1 MTSKKT
7 KGFTI
12 VELLTVMSIIII
24 LMSVLMPGLQRTRR
38 YAKVVVQKGQFNEI
52 AKGLELYRNDH
63 QESYPDSGTVDTATT
78 PNLYCGAMKL
88 CEALVGQDGMGNHPL
103 SNFQASQ
110 PTTYLFDLCYI
121 RDPGVKAYDA
131 CEMASLRDRTK
142 YTDAENIKA
151 YRLQDIYNWAISGS
165 SGGKSFYNAT
175 AQFKVDNGSSSA
187 TSTYPN
193 AVIGDVFQHATING
207 TPCPARSGQK
217 VGMPVL
223 YYKADSSKIAH
234 DTTTIP
240 ASSTPNTNIYNF
252 DDNYAI
258 TSLGL
263 PWESSHTNDHPMYKP
278 DSTSSPAGPGPLLFL
293 KAITNDKVTATPR
306 PHNEDGYILLSAGWD
321 GQYGTLDDVYN
332 FAK

>member
-24 LMSVLMPGLQRTRR
+24 LMSVLVPGLARTRR
-38 YAKVVVQKGQFNEI
+38 YAKVVVQQGQFHEI

-63 QESYPDSGTVDTATT
+63 QESYPDSSTTDTATT

-110 PTTYLFDLCYI
+110 PSTYLFDLCYI
-121 RDPGVKAYDA
+121 RDPGATAYDP
-131 CEMASLRDRTK
+131 CESANLRDRTK
-142 YTDAENIKA
+142 YVESDSVKA
-151 YRLQDIYNWAISGS
+151 YRLQDVYTWAITS
-165 SGGKSFYNAT
+165 GKSFYNTTAT
-175 AQFKVDNGSSSA
+175 FKVDNGSTTTPS
-187 TSTYPN
+187 TSPN
-193 AVIGDVFQHATING
+193 AVIGDVFQKADIKG
-207 TPCPARSGQK
+207 TKCSARGGQK

-234 DTTTIP
+234 DATTTP
-240 ASSTPNTNIYNF
+240 ATGTPNTNIYNF

-263 PWESSHTNDHPMYKP
+263 PWEGSHTNDHPMYKP
-278 DSTSSPAGPGPLLFL
+278 DSPGPLLFL
-293 KAITNDKVTATPR
+293 KAITNDKVTSTPR

-321 GQYGTLDDVYN
+321 GLYGTQDDVYN